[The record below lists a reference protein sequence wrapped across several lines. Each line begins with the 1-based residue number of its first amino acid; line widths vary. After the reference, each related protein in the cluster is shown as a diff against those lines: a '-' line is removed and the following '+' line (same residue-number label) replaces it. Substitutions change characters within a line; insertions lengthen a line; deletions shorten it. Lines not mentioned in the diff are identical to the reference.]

1 MHVHN
6 AKQMH
11 SPPPTT
17 PPVMAPTLT
26 MKWTGEEY
34 KYTWQDNVVNKNYT
48 LGRHN
53 NIITILPLH
62 ATKTSVIVGEYL
74 VQDGGRGGGIYII
87 IIVIY

>member
-1 MHVHN
+1 M
-6 AKQMH
+6 
-11 SPPPTT
+11 
-17 PPVMAPTLT
+17 
-26 MKWTGEEY
+26 
-34 KYTWQDNVVNKNYT
+34 VNKNYT